1 MKNVTWNKL
10 RFVLCLISI
19 AVIVASVPTY
29 REVLRN
35 VERIIS
41 TDWIVIDAGHG
52 GFDGGAS
59 SAEGVTEKDI
69 NLAIAKKIEK
79 LALAD
84 GWNVAMTRSED
95 VALNKSDKGAIRSKK
110 TSDLLER
117 KRIIHEVAPLATVS
131 IHLNSFTADRSV
143 HGAQV
148 FYPSGSEKE
157 PVISESKRL
166 AETIQE
172 QLINAIDD
180 GTSRTALS
188 KNGVLI
194 LKNPKTPIAIVECG
208 FLSNYEEA
216 KRLESSDYQE
226 KLAKSIYNGIMI
238 YADKEGKS
246 KLKLVDSKTGN
257 TGLEE

>member
-10 RFVLCLISI
+10 RLTLCLISI

-35 VERIIS
+35 VEKITS

-59 SAEGVTEKDI
+59 SANGVPEKDI
-69 NLAIAKKIEK
+69 NLAIAKKVEK
-79 LALAD
+79 MALAD
-84 GWNVAMTRSED
+84 GWNVTMTRSED
-95 VALNKSDKGAIRSKK
+95 VSLNKSEKGAIRSKK

-117 KRIIHEVAPLATVS
+117 KRIISEVAPIATVS

-148 FYPSGSEKE
+148 FFPSGSENNS
-157 PVISESKRL
+157 VISESKRL
-166 AETIQE
+166 AEIVQE
-172 QLINAIDD
+172 QLINEIND
-180 GTSRTALS
+180 GTERTALS

-194 LKNPKTPIAIVECG
+194 LKNPKTPIVIVECG

-216 KRLESSDYQE
+216 KMLQSSEYQE

-238 YADKEGKS
+238 FADKEGKS
-246 KLKLVDSKTGN
+246 KLKLIDSQSGN
-257 TGLEE
+257 MGL